1 MRGGKILGILLVVGL
16 AGSGAVLAGEVVH
29 FTNGT
34 FMPIKSHIV
43 EGEMV
48 RVVLTS
54 DSEMAFPVSLVEK
67 IDAGGRDVIINQVGS
82 TANVVEGGARGG
94 ARGGGAAGAAEAEGA
109 NQNQRTYAVTGSTSP
124 SGAAGAGYSAQQ
136 RAQMGANPGA
146 LSSGFI
152 QNTEARNGP
161 RVSRPFADSNHPGR
175 RAVSKVGDR
184 GLYQKNAV
192 GSAGNA
198 QKDAAMRGAS
208 LQPGGGTGNS
218 NNSGDQ

>member
-16 AGSGAVLAGEVVH
+16 AGSAAVLAGEVVH

-34 FMPIKSHIV
+34 FMPIKSHTV

-54 DSEMAFPVSLVEK
+54 DSEMAFPIGLVEK
-67 IDAGGRDVIINQVGS
+67 IDAGGRDVIINKLGS

-94 ARGGGAAGAAEAEGA
+94 ARGAAGAAETQAP
-109 NQNQRTYAVTGSTSP
+109 NDNQRTYAVTGSTSP
-124 SGAAGAGYSAQQ
+124 SGAAGAGLTPQQ
-136 RAQMGANPGA
+136 RAQIDANPGGM
-146 LSSGFI
+146 SSGFI

-161 RVSRPFADSNHPGR
+161 QVSRPFADSNHPGR
-175 RAVSKVGDR
+175 RAVTKVGDR
-184 GLYQKNAV
+184 GLYQKNSV

-198 QKDAAMRGAS
+198 GKDASSHSAT
-208 LQPGGGTGNS
+208 LQRSGGNGNS